1 MVEILS
7 LTLDGAAIT
16 DIPSFY
22 DEINRVFMA
31 GEDWRLGPSLDALD
45 DLLYGGFGVLHGVDR
60 VVLVWTDIERSR
72 LALGIDATRRHYL
85 DKLAQPTRFDTERI
99 AADLAALE
107 RGDGPTYFDII
118 LEIIAGHPQIELQPA

>member
-1 MVEILS
+1 MAETLS

-31 GEDWRLGPSLDALD
+31 GEDWQLGASLDALD
-45 DLLYGGFGVLHGVDR
+45 DLLYGGFRVLHGVDR

-72 LALGIDATRRHYL
+72 LALGIEATRRHYL
-85 DKLAQPTRFDTERI
+85 DKLTQPTRFDTERI

>member
-1 MVEILS
+1 MAETLS

-31 GEDWRLGPSLDALD
+31 GEDWQLGASLDALD
-45 DLLYGGFGVLHGVDR
+45 DLLYGGFGVLHAVDR

-72 LALGIDATRRHYL
+72 LALGIEATRRHYL
-85 DKLAQPTRFDTERI
+85 DKLTQPTRFDTERI

>member
-1 MVEILS
+1 MAETLS

-22 DEINRVFMA
+22 DEVNRVFMA
-31 GEDWRLGPSLDALD
+31 GEDWRLGPSPDALD
-45 DLLYGGFGVLHGVDR
+45 DLLHGSFGALHGIDR
-60 VVLVWTDIERSR
+60 VVLIWTDIEQSR
-72 LALGIDATRRHYL
+72 LALGVEATRRHYL
-85 DKLAQPTRFDTERI
+85 AKLAQPTRFDVDRI

-118 LEIIAGHPQIELQPA
+118 LEIIAGHPQIELRPA